1 MVGVALGFATLQF
14 VPFTLG
20 VAGVLSERTLRAA
33 MVLIAVACSFDAA
46 TLLRWARRQIA
57 QRQREGPRALVWAL
71 VLTFG
76 LVIGFFQALAPATDP
91 DGVGYHL
98 AVPQQWLADGTIG
111 FMATYTPTNSP
122 SGAEMLFAIGLGT
135 IGDSG
140 AKVLHLSACALAGIA
155 AYLAGRRVAGRPGGV
170 AAGLIVLLGPFGVA
184 RLSGTALIVGFVAL
198 MVAIALLA
206 WLIWSDSRQPYWLV
220 VVGAACGF
228 AVSFKLTAA
237 AVPIALAAASFAVS
251 RTGTRRIGARA
262 VAVAT
267 AAFLVPTVP
276 WLIRA
281 AVTTGNP
288 LFPVLARYIPSRDFP
303 ADMAMEYER
312 FNRLQHWGGQWARNL
327 STDSRQ
333 LLLWVAAAVVVAVA
347 AVFVTARRGRR
358 LDQVMCGIVAAVVLV
373 QLFAVGFYPRYWI
386 PSALVLALPALH
398 LVRHRLDSRWIG
410 RIGLAT
416 ACLLTAA
423 QVRTFLQLSPIS
435 LVASSISA
443 SGREEY
449 FDRTV
454 GLRAL
459 YDYANTQLP
468 ADSVVLQSYLCA
480 GFYLD
485 VDDYCGD
492 MLQGSI
498 RFDRWDHF
506 TADLDKH
513 GVTHVITRAEL
524 ANGGPRPFD
533 EVGGNVGLL
542 MRDDLYASLTRL
554 LRERGRLLIGA
565 DEFGLYQIVVEQ
577 PDTVVP

>member
-1 MVGVALGFATLQF
+1 MLGVTLGLATLQF

-20 VAGVLSERTLRAA
+20 VAGILSERTLRAA
-33 MVLIAVACSFDAA
+33 LIVVAVACAFDVGA
-46 TLLRWARRQIA
+46 LMRWARHQLAHRA
-57 QRQREGPRALVWAL
+57 REGPRAMVWVV
-71 VLTFG
+71 VLAVG
-76 LVIGFFQALAPATDP
+76 LVIGLFQAMAPATDP

-98 AVPQQWLADGTIG
+98 AVPQQWLTDGTIG

-155 AYLAGRRVAGRPGGV
+155 AYLAGRRVAGRSGGT
-170 AAGLIVLLGPFGVA
+170 AAGLIVLLGPLGIA
-184 RLSGTALIVGFVAL
+184 RLSGTALIEGFVAL
-198 MVAIALLA
+198 MVAAALLA
-206 WLIWSDSRQPYWLV
+206 WLIWWDCRQARWLV

-228 AVSFKLTAA
+228 AVSFKLTSA
-237 AVPIALAAASFAVS
+237 AVPLALAAASYAVS

-262 VAVAT
+262 AAAAT
-267 AAFLVPTVP
+267 VAFLVPTVP

-303 ADMAMEYER
+303 ADMAREYER

-333 LLLWVAAAVVVAVA
+333 LLLGVAAALVVAAA
-347 AVFVTARRGRR
+347 AVFVAARRGRP
-358 LDQVMCGIVAAVVLV
+358 LDQAMCGIVAAVVLV

-386 PSALVLALPALH
+386 PIALVLALPVLH
-398 LVRHRLDSRWIG
+398 LARHRIGTRWVG
-410 RIGLAT
+410 RVGLAT
-416 ACLLTAA
+416 ACLFAGA

-435 LVASSISA
+435 LMASSISA
-443 SGREEY
+443 SGRDDY
-449 FDRTV
+449 LDRTV
-454 GLRAL
+454 GLQAL
-459 YDYANTQLP
+459 YDYANTRLA
-468 ADSVVLQSYLCA
+468 ADAVVLQSYLCA

-506 TADLDKH
+506 TADLNEH

-524 ANGGPRPFD
+524 ANGGPRPYD
-533 EVGGNVGLL
+533 EVGGNAGLL
-542 MRDDLYASLTRL
+542 VRDDLYASLTRL

-565 DEFGLYQIVVEQ
+565 DDFGLYALAAEPPEIVS
-577 PDTVVP
+577 P